1 MNNDTQVVD
10 ATVVENKPTPVEQK
24 TPVQIITE
32 QQANLK
38 LQLSAAKNNMDKLKQ
53 QFDEQKNHAL
63 KIEGAIEAG
72 DLFLKS
78 LSK

>member
-10 ATVVENKPTPVEQK
+10 ATVVENKSTSVEQK
-24 TPVQIITE
+24 TPFQIITE
-32 QQANLK
+32 QQVDLK
-38 LQLSAAKNNMDKLKQ
+38 LKLSAAKNNMDKLKQ
-53 QFDEQKNHAL
+53 QFEDQKNHAL

-72 DLFLKS
+72 DLLLKS